1 MPADRLQKILARA
14 GHGSRRSAERLIAAS
29 RVTVD
34 GAPAT
39 LGMRADASTQRIAVD
54 GIAIE
59 APQGDVTLMLNK
71 PRGYLVSAGDDRGRR
86 TIYALLP
93 GAPPHLRY
101 AGRLDRDTEGLL
113 LLSTDGELVHR
124 LAHPR
129 HEVEKVYEATVEGS
143 PTNAALDRLR
153 AGIELDDG
161 PAAPALV
168 ERISADGP
176 ARIRI
181 VLHEGRNRQVRR
193 MLAAIGHPATAL
205 RRTSVGPL
213 ELGGL
218 ARGASRP
225 LTDGEL
231 DQLRRLVGLAERS
244 GLSGGRSD

>member
-1 MPADRLQKILARA
+1 MPAERLQKILARA
-14 GHGSRRSAERLIAAS
+14 GHGSRRSAERLIVAS
-29 RVTVD
+29 RVTID

-39 LGMRADASTQRIAVD
+39 LGMRVDPATQRIAVD

-59 APQGDVTLMLNK
+59 TPRGEVTLMLNK
-71 PRGYLVSAGDDRGRR
+71 PRGYLVTARDDHGRR

-93 GAPPHLRY
+93 DAPPRLRY

-124 LAHPR
+124 LSHPR

-143 PTNAALDRLR
+143 PTNGALERLR

-161 PAAPALV
+161 PAAPVRV

-213 ELGGL
+213 ALGSLG
-218 ARGASRP
+218 RGASRP

-231 DQLRRLVGLAERS
+231 DQLRTLVGLPVRS
-244 GLSGGRSD
+244 ALPGGRSD